1 MKRILAL
8 LMLLLFLC
16 PAAGEALASARTGSL
31 TVVLPGAGGELKL
44 YSVDFVPPEKLTS
57 EYAGILAPEMPES
70 EGICKTIGADGR
82 AVFEN
87 LSPGVYLLCQTQ
99 ASAGYQKIC
108 PFFVTIPMAQ
118 GDGWSYEITACPKA
132 EKTPGDDGNP
142 DTGQAVGP
150 VRLLCLSLL
159 GLLIIMDQDAPEK
172 PKKSPKER

>member
-1 MKRILAL
+1 MRKLAL
-8 LMLLLFLC
+8 MMLLWILC
-16 PAAGEALASARTGSL
+16 SAAGEVLAEGRKGSL

-44 YSVDFVPPEKLTS
+44 CAAASVPPELQTP
-57 EYAGILAPEMPES
+57 EYAGVLAAELSDEVGILKMVGE
-70 EGICKTIGADGR
+70 DGR
-82 AVFEN
+82 AVFPD
-87 LSPGVYLLCQTQ
+87 LSPGVYLVLQTET
-99 ASAGYQKIC
+99 AGGYEKIR